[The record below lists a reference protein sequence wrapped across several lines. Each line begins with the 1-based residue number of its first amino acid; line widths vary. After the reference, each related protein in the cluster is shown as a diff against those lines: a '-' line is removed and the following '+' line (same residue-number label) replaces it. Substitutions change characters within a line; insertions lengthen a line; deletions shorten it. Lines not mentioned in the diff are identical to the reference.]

1 MFDKLSRSFALLR
14 ASLAV
19 LRADKELLVFPL
31 CSAIAS
37 LLVVASFALPLFASG
52 ALERLDAGESPGVG
66 TAIIAF
72 LFYLTQYFV
81 IFFFNSAL
89 VGAAMIRLNGGD
101 PTVSDGFRIAF
112 SRVGAILGYA
122 AIAATVGLILRMIE
136 ERAGFIGRW
145 IAGLLGIAFTVATF
159 LTVPILVSRGIGPI
173 DAVKESAVL
182 LKKTWGENVAGNV
195 GLGLAFMLAYFLAIA
210 GMFVLFYLV
219 GASGSATLIGAVI
232 AISVVAFIALALM
245 HSALQGIYSAALYR
259 YASEGTVG
267 GPFADDLL
275 QSAFRPKK

>member
-1 MFDKLSRSFALLR
+1 MFEKLSRSFALLR

-37 LLVVASFALPLFASG
+37 LLVIASFALPLISSG
-52 ALERLDAGESPGVG
+52 ALERIDAGESPGAG
-66 TAIIAF
+66 TVLIAF
-72 LFYLTQYFV
+72 LFYLSQYFV

-89 VGAAMIRLNGGD
+89 VGAAMIRLDGGD

-112 SRVGAILGYA
+112 SRVGSILGYA

-145 IAGLLGIAFTVATF
+145 IAGLLGIAFTLATF
-159 LTVPILVSRGIGPI
+159 LTVPILVSRGVGPI

-219 GASGSATLIGAVI
+219 SGSGSATLIGVVI
-232 AISVVAFIALALM
+232 ATAVVAIVGLALT
-245 HSALQGIYSAALYR
+245 HTALQGIYSAALYR
-259 YASEGTVG
+259 YASEGSVG
-267 GPFADDLL
+267 GPFENELL
-275 QSAFRPKK
+275 QSAFRRK